1 MQQEIEK
8 KSTHGYQFESSIPVL
23 RMLDEA
29 RAKAFYID
37 YLGFEIDWEHRFEA
51 ATTNSPLYMQIHQ
64 GDAVIHLNGHAEQ
77 DASTSEVRIP
87 VRGLEDY
94 CAYLRAKNADYPK
107 PSVVDPRYK
116 GTNTDMNIFDPF
128 DNYLVFWAF
137 EDSGGA

>member
-77 DASTSEVRIP
+77 RAGPHGSDNRSLELGDFFCILLVSTLAK
-87 VRGLEDY
+87 GAEDE
-94 CAYLRAKNADYPK
+94 P
-107 PSVVDPRYK
+107 
-116 GTNTDMNIFDPF
+116 
-128 DNYLVFWAF
+128 
-137 EDSGGA
+137 